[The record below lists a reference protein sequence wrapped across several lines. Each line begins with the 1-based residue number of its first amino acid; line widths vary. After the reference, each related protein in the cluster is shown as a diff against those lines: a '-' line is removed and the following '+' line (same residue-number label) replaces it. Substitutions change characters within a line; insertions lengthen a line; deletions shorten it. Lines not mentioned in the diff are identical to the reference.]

1 MEASLTLT
9 LLFFFKN
16 DNSLF
21 ELKILLSKRNI
32 FLCQLDILSL
42 QFFFFI
48 LQMFHFLSVGLLGYI
63 ELVFSIP
70 AFEKGFG
77 LAALNYFQ
85 VFDFLEHLILLFSK

>member
-1 MEASLTLT
+1 
-9 LLFFFKN
+9 
-16 DNSLF
+16 
-21 ELKILLSKRNI
+21 
-32 FLCQLDILSL
+32 
-42 QFFFFI
+42 
-48 LQMFHFLSVGLLGYI
+48 MFHFLSVGLLGYI